1 MARLFDSV
9 APDVK
14 MISFGSA
21 PIKSATY
28 NAYMPSDSAHKTPS
42 LVLYI
47 PYWSQS
53 LII

>member
-28 NAYMPSDSAHKTPS
+28 NAHLPSDSALKTLS
-42 LVLYI
+42 VVLYTLHT
-47 PYWSQS
+47 S
-53 LII
+53 LAES